1 MDYYNSKNL
10 YSIKYSIEALI
21 DNIYLFNL
29 IDILKT
35 QDLTEEFIVNYILN
49 PNYQLTIEE
58 KSITILDVL
67 KNQPKINVNKFM
79 RLYIIGPVDQIKPNF
94 EDYV

>member
-1 MDYYNSKNL
+1 MEEFNPTCLYNTKF
-10 YSIKYSIEALI
+10 SIDALI
-21 DNIYLFNL
+21 RNIYLFNL
-29 IDILKT
+29 KEILKT

-49 PNYQLTIEE
+49 PKYQLTEEE

-79 RLYIIGPVDQIKPNF
+79 RLYIIGPIDKMKPNF

>member
-1 MDYYNSKNL
+1 MEEYNPLCLHSTKFTMD
-10 YSIKYSIEALI
+10 ALI
-21 DNIYLFNL
+21 RNIYLFNL
-29 IDILKT
+29 VDILKT

-49 PNYQLTIEE
+49 TNYQLTSEE

-79 RLYIIGPVDQIKPNF
+79 RLYIIGPVDQMKPNF
-94 EDYV
+94 EDYI

>member
-1 MDYYNSKNL
+1 MEEMNPINL
-10 YSIKYSIEALI
+10 YNTKFSIDALI
-21 DNIYLFNL
+21 NNIYLFNL
-29 IDILKT
+29 VDILKT

-49 PNYQLTIEE
+49 PKYQFTNEE

-67 KNQPKINVNKFM
+67 KNQKQINENKLM
-79 RLYIIGPVDQIKPNF
+79 RLYFIGSIDSIKPNF

>member
-1 MDYYNSKNL
+1 MEEINSVCLHNTKF
-10 YSIKYSIEALI
+10 SIDALI
-21 DNIYLFNL
+21 RNIYLFNL
-29 IDILKT
+29 VDILKT

-49 PNYQLTIEE
+49 PNYQLTTEE

-67 KNQPKINVNKFM
+67 KNQKKINENKLM
-79 RLYIIGPVDQIKPNF
+79 RLYFIGPVKSEKPNF

>member
-1 MDYYNSKNL
+1 MEYYSSKELQNK
-10 YSIKYSIEALI
+10 KYSIEKLI

-29 IDILKT
+29 VDILET

-49 PNYQLTIEE
+49 PNYQLTKEE

-67 KNQPKINVNKFM
+67 KNQKKINENKLM
-79 RLYIIGPVDQIKPNF
+79 RLYFIGTVNSLKPNF

>member
-1 MDYYNSKNL
+1 MD
-10 YSIKYSIEALI
+10 ALI
-21 DNIYLFNL
+21 RNIYLFNL
-29 IDILKT
+29 VDILKT

-49 PNYQLTIEE
+49 PNYQLTSEE

-79 RLYIIGPVDQIKPNF
+79 RLYIIGPIDKMKPNF

>member
-1 MDYYNSKNL
+1 MEDYNPICLYNTKFTMD
-10 YSIKYSIEALI
+10 ALI
-21 DNIYLFNL
+21 RNIYLFNL
-29 IDILKT
+29 VDILKT

-49 PNYQLTIEE
+49 PNYQLTSEE

-67 KNQPKINVNKFM
+67 KYQTKINVNKFM
-79 RLYIIGPVDQIKPNF
+79 RLYLIGPIDQPNPNF